1 MLSLVDIDLGYNQQI
16 VLPNINLS
24 FNENEHVAILGPS
37 GVGKTTL
44 LHHLYQQ
51 LSAQSCLCSQAKGLV
66 DNLSIYH
73 NVFIGGL
80 VRYSPWYNLA
90 NLLWPFNKPQQ
101 HISAICQQLELTAPL
116 HQKVSE
122 LSGGQR
128 QRVALARAL
137 FQQQPVFMGDEPF
150 SALDPL
156 MGLRLLNLIKQV
168 HPSVICVLHDAE
180 LALAQFDR
188 IIVISDGKVVLDDK
202 ANQLTLALLSQ
213 HYALTDTVKDA
224 VI

>member
-1 MLSLVDIDLGYNQQI
+1 MLSLVDVDLGYNQQI
-16 VLPNINLS
+16 ILTNINLS
-24 FNENEHVAILGPS
+24 LNASEHVAILGPS

-51 LSAQSCLCSQAKGLV
+51 LSTQACLCSQKQGLV

-80 VRYSPWYNLA
+80 ARHSRFYNVA
-90 NLLWPFNKPQQ
+90 NLLFPFHKPQQ
-101 HISAICQQLELTAPL
+101 EINAICQQLELTQPL
-116 HQKVSE
+116 HVKVSE

-137 FQQQPVFMGDEPF
+137 YQQQAVFMGDEPF

-156 MGLRLLNLIKQV
+156 MGLRLISLIKTM
-168 HPSVICVLHDAE
+168 HHSVLCVLHDAE
-180 LALAQFDR
+180 LALAHFDR
-188 IIVISDGKVVLDDK
+188 IIVISGGKILLDDR
-202 ANQLTLALLSQ
+202 AENLTLALLSQ
-213 HYALTDTVKDA
+213 HYQLTDPVK
-224 VI
+224 ISEQ